1 MPFLLTCV
9 VSLSFLVSTLNFQHN
24 KQHNVAGDVGFDSQ
38 CATKM
43 LMSTFNMVKEMSTK
57 EFMLSVLPNQ
67 EEPLGQLMHH
77 W

>member
-1 MPFLLTCV
+1 
-9 VSLSFLVSTLNFQHN
+9 
-24 KQHNVAGDVGFDSQ
+24 
-38 CATKM
+38 
-43 LMSTFNMVKEMSTK
+43 MVKEMSTK